1 MRLDIRHWELLK
13 AIHESGTLHKA
24 ADQLGITQSALSHRL
39 AEAERRLGSAIYE
52 REGRRL
58 RLLPAA
64 EQLTRTAL
72 ELLPALQR
80 AESDF
85 MQYSRDA
92 TTVVR
97 FGVAAYSCYHW
108 LPGFMRWLEKQAPG
122 LQLELVASATQH
134 PVRSLQDGSVDLV
147 MAPGDLSAASIDSTP
162 LFDDELVLVVPP
174 DHPLATRSWIKAE
187 DLLQQTY
194 LTYSGSA
201 QPGFEYERFIRP
213 SGIIPLQVKVV
224 EMTDAIVELIAAGFG
239 VSILSRWAV
248 SAALETNR
256 VAVVQVSSQGLDLGW
271 SSLARESGKEVS
283 AAGVLRNHLERW
295 FQDSH
300 PATTTKA

>member
-13 AIHESGTLHKA
+13 AISESGTLRKA
-24 ADQLGITQSALSHRL
+24 ADQLGISQSALSHRL
-39 AEAERRLGSAIYE
+39 AEAERRLGAALFE

-64 EQLTRTAL
+64 ERLTQTAL
-72 ELLPALQR
+72 QLLPALQR

-85 MQYSRDA
+85 IQLSRDA

-108 LPGFMRWLEKQAPG
+108 LPGFMHWLEKQAPG
-122 LQLELVASATQH
+122 LQLELVAAATQH
-134 PVRSLQDGSVDLV
+134 PIRSLLDGSVDLV
-147 MAPGDLSAASIDSTP
+147 MAPGDPATPGINTAP
-162 LFDDELVLVVPP
+162 LFNDELVMILPP
-174 DHPLATRSWIKAE
+174 GHPLAQKPWVEAE

-194 LTYSGSA
+194 LTYSGTA

-213 SGIIPLQVKVV
+213 SGIIPLQVKVI
-224 EMTDAIVELIAAGFG
+224 EMSDAIIELIASGFG

-248 SAALETNR
+248 SSALESGR
-256 VAVVQVSSQGLDLGW
+256 VEAVQVGRQGLDLGW
-271 SSLARESGKEVS
+271 SSLTRQSGKELS
-283 AAGVLRNHLERW
+283 AAGTLQKLLAEWHRAAL
-295 FQDSH
+295 
-300 PATTTKA
+300 